1 MFWREIIL
9 SFFPFFKGGGGE
21 GAEEVVVVE
30 IGEVSSNSELG
41 ALKISKINDTAS
53 YIPLS
58 FLLQISGKVT
68 LGENIADNG
77 GTKLSY
83 FVSNVTITITLILTV
98 NTNTLVT
105 QIDQLTSI
113 VYFTVG

>member
-1 MFWREIIL
+1 M
-9 SFFPFFKGGGGE
+9 
-21 GAEEVVVVE
+21 VE
-30 IGEVSSNSELG
+30 IYDVSSNSGLG
-41 ALKISKINDTAS
+41 ALQKKINDTAS

-83 FVSNVTITITLILTV
+83 FVSNVTIAITLISTV
-98 NTNTLVT
+98 NTKTLVT

-113 VYFTVG
+113 V